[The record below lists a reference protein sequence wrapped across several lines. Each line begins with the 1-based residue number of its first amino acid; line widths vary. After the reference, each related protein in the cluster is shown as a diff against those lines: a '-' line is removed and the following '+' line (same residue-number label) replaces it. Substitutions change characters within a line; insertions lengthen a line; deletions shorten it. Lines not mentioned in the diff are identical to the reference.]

1 MLRTDRCHG
10 RKTALESKWHPVE
23 RGHAP
28 PQGMNPHRGSG
39 RVPLR
44 KQNLARRGWSLFD
57 HTQSV
62 SQMSPQMLPQRE
74 EGLPFSRLEKEPR
87 QLTEPEQIPPQ
98 LPGRP
103 VRLLSERPQHGP
115 ASRGTS
121 GPSHWTNHLHPQE
134 SVGTARVPFAPQ
146 LERLGYSFAL
156 AVLVKPAPLFQK
168 TVRGQTALPGSY

>member
-1 MLRTDRCHG
+1 MTTHNRSARC
-10 RKTALESKWHPVE
+10 
-23 RGHAP
+23 P
-28 PQGMNPHRGSG
+28 PEG
-39 RVPLR
+39 
-44 KQNLARRGWSLFD
+44 
-57 HTQSV
+57 
-62 SQMSPQMLPQRE
+62 LPQRE

-103 VRLLSERPQHGP
+103 VRRLSERPRHSP

-146 LERLGYSFAL
+146 LECLGYSFAL

-168 TVRGQTALPGSY
+168 TVRGQTALPGSYRISPHVYQVRRLPNHTHFTSEIITHNTSNINVSPPPPCRVG